1 MLVLSRRKEESVL
14 IDGRRIEVRVLGFR
28 GDRVKLGISAPREI
42 TVVRG
47 ELPLR
52 GGGEASKL

>member
-1 MLVLSRRKEESVL
+1 MLVLSRRAEESIF
-14 IDGRRIEVRVLGFR
+14 IDGRRIEVCVLGFR
-28 GDRVKLGISAPREI
+28 GDRVKIGIKAPREI

-52 GGGEASKL
+52 DRGEEVNG